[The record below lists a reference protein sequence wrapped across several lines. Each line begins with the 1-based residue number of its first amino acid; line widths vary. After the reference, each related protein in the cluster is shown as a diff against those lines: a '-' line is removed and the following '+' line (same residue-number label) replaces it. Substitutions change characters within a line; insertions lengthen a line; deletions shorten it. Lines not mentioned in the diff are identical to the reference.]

1 MKVTRVLCDRC
12 ETELPE
18 DRAEREGL
26 AMRLDY
32 EPRGQDPS
40 LLDRLSP
47 FGSSQQVDLCPDCR
61 EDFADWL
68 GERGRELPGLV
79 APEEPEG
86 SAPDQ
91 EPEAAGTD
99 ETPGSGANVE
109 TQPV

>member
-12 ETELPE
+12 ETELAE

-26 AMRLDY
+26 EMRLDY
-32 EPRGQDPS
+32 EPRGREPS
-40 LLDRLSP
+40 LIDRISP

-61 EDFADWL
+61 EAFADWL

-86 SAPDQ
+86 SAPEDQ
-91 EPEAAGTD
+91 EEVADTD
-99 ETPGSGANVE
+99 ETQPSGPNVK
-109 TQPV
+109 TRPV